1 MPSNF
6 ADFNLGCPAGCACV
20 QEPLYDPVITAKHHF
35 SLSDFAKPVF
45 KVIGTSQWVDKDA
58 KVCAA
63 LQCCAAQTKDQ
74 TGGKAKPLKAP
85 KKEKKDMD
93 EEEVAFKAKQAA
105 DAKARKDMAEKAKGK
120 GMCTPIWLERW
131 TDLTR
136 IAQDL

>member
-6 ADFNLGCPAGCACV
+6 ADFNLDCPAGCACA
-20 QEPLYDPVITAKHHF
+20 QEPPYHFVLKSRHHS
-35 SLSDFAKPVF
+35 SLSDYAKPVS
-45 KVIGTSQWVDKDA
+45 KVIEIPQWADKDA

-63 LQCCAAQTKDQ
+63 LQYSAAQTKDQ